1 MERINHAPCGFMSLN
16 HEGVIVYVNHTIS
29 RWLGT
34 TEEALLNQHFEV
46 LLSKVSKIMFHSY
59 FYPTIAL
66 QNRVEEM
73 IIKLNNSN
81 GLAHPYILNARKITI
96 DGQIVID
103 CAFIQMDKRV
113 NYEKELI
120 ETKKL
125 TQQALKKKEDAF
137 LELENIYKE
146 IAHKQ
151 QVLEEMNRGLEKL
164 STIDQLTGVYN
175 RHFFENSIQLQLE
188 LFMKKRNVFSLV
200 IVDIDFFKKVNDT
213 YGHLVGDAVLAR
225 LATLLKEYTV
235 DKGDV
240 IRYGGEEF
248 VLILP
253 HMDQQQSLEFAKDIN
268 SKIEQQTFA
277 DVGSIT
283 ISLGAATVN
292 ESDSVTTLFKRADDA
307 LYFAKN
313 NGRNQAHHFND
324 I

>member
-1 MERINHAPCGFMSLN
+1 MERINNAPCGFMSLN

-34 TEEALLNQHFEV
+34 TEEALLNQHFEI

-73 IIKLNNSN
+73 IIKLNNTN

-96 DGQIVID
+96 DGQIIID

-113 NYEKELI
+113 NYEKDLI

-125 TQQALKKKEDAF
+125 TQLALKKKEEAF

-225 LATLLKEYTV
+225 LAILLKEYTKG
-235 DKGDV
+235 KGDV

-253 HMDQQQSLEFAKDIN
+253 HMDQQESLEFAKDIN
-268 SKIEQQTFA
+268 KKIEMQKFA
-277 DVGSIT
+277 EVESIT
-283 ISLGAATVN
+283 ISLGVATVS
-292 ESDSVTTLFKRADDA
+292 ESDSVSTLFKRADDA

-324 I
+324 L

>member
-16 HEGVIVYVNHTIS
+16 HEGVIIYVNHTIS

-96 DGQIVID
+96 EGQVVID

-125 TQQALKKKEDAF
+125 IQQALKKKEDAF

-225 LATLLKEYTV
+225 LAILLKEYTM

-277 DVGSIT
+277 EVGSIT
-283 ISLGAATVN
+283 ISLGAATVS
-292 ESDSVTTLFKRADDA
+292 EKDSVTTLFKRADDA

-324 I
+324 L

>member
-1 MERINHAPCGFMSLN
+1 MERINNAPCGFMSLN
-16 HEGVIVYVNHTIS
+16 HEGVIVYVNNTIS

-34 TEEALLNQHFEV
+34 TKEALLHQHFEF

-73 IIKLNNSN
+73 IIKLNNTD
-81 GLAHPYILNARKITI
+81 GLAHPYILNARKITVN
-96 DGQIVID
+96 GEAFID

-113 NYEKELI
+113 IYEKDLI
-120 ETKKL
+120 ETRKL

-146 IAHKQ
+146 IEHKQ
-151 QVLEEMNRGLEKL
+151 LILEEMNRGLEKL

-188 LFMKKRNVFSLV
+188 LFMKKRNVFSLI

-225 LATLLKEYTV
+225 LAILLKEYTK

-253 HMDQQQSLEFAKDIN
+253 HMDQYESLEFAKNIN
-268 SKIEQQTFA
+268 KKVEQQRFT

-283 ISLGAATVN
+283 ISLGVATVS
-292 ESDSVTTLFKRADDA
+292 ESDSVSTLFKRADDA

-313 NGRNQAHHFND
+313 NGRNQAHHFNSL
-324 I
+324 